1 MESLLIRTISSKT
14 ILKSS
19 PLNEFGPNPEL
30 NTPGTFSQHIH
41 LGRTAIPVRPR
52 CSSAALISF
61 TTRICSIKS
70 PERAPARPAR
80 VPEATDRSW
89 HGLPPQ
95 MMSTGGSFAPSSL
108 VMSPTWIMSGN
119 HFWVTRMG
127 NGSISLAQT
136 GTMPLRTA
144 ARGNPPMPSNKLPI
158 VNLIF
163 SFILPPPQ

>member
-1 MESLLIRTISSKT
+1 M
-14 ILKSS
+14 
-19 PLNEFGPNPEL
+19 
-30 NTPGTFSQHIH
+30 
-41 LGRTAIPVRPR
+41 
-52 CSSAALISF
+52 
-61 TTRICSIKS
+61 KS

-136 GTMPLRTA
+136 GMMPLCIA
-144 ARGNPPMPSNKLPI
+144 ARGKPPMPSKRLPI
-158 VNLIF
+158 VNANTI
-163 SFILPPPQ
+163 SFIYLTTPAMIFVAFTAICAVWTADM